1 MNIAEIYECQ
11 EILDI
16 AQNAITEKEKAC
28 DKLFKDPKTRELIVE
43 EGERLKNI
51 RDNLKQELK
60 KSPHGFVVNEAMI
73 DAAIDEVLK
82 KNLPVNEN
90 NIDALKNVNF
100 DTLTA
105 QYSKES
111 VEDAITTIIARK
123 QDFQQEH
130 LPNLVKSHEIFS
142 GSITYTAEE
151 LDQAE
156 SCIMDGEC

>member
-1 MNIAEIYECQ
+1 M
-11 EILDI
+11 
-16 AQNAITEKEKAC
+16 
-28 DKLFKDPKTRELIVE
+28 
-43 EGERLKNI
+43 
-51 RDNLKQELK
+51 
-60 KSPHGFVVNEAMI
+60 
-73 DAAIDEVLK
+73 K
-82 KNLPVNEN
+82 KNLPINEN
-90 NIDALKNVNF
+90 NLNVLKNVNF

-142 GSITYTAEE
+142 GSNTYTAEE